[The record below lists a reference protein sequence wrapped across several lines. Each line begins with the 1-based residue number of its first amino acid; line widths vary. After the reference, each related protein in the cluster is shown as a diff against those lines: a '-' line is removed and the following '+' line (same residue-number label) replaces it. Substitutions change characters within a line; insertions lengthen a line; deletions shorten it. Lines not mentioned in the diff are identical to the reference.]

1 MLDQKGPEAVK
12 RWVLDQKKLLITDT
26 TMRDAHQSLLSTR
39 MRTRD
44 MLKGAD
50 GTADILSDC
59 FSLEMWGGAT
69 FDVAYRF
76 LHEVPVGASA
86 PAAGEDSQH
95 PVPDAAARRQRRGLF
110 QLPRQPDPRLR
121 QGGRPVAASTCSACS
136 TP

>member
-1 MLDQKGPEAVK
+1 MKQQLDALGPSQFSKWVRDQK
-12 RWVLDQKKLLITDT
+12 RLLITDT

-50 GTADILSDC
+50 GTAEILKDC

-76 LHEVPVGASA
+76 LHENPWERLDALRKAIPNIPFQMLLRGSSAVGYANYPDNVVREFIHQSA
-86 PAAGEDSQH
+86 KY
-95 PVPDAAARRQRRGLF
+95 R
-110 QLPRQPDPRLR
+110 
-121 QGGRPVAASTCSACS
+121 
-136 TP
+136 